1 MSTLKEVTHDKAS
14 RLEMMKSKYEDLLHE
29 NDEMDSDITA
39 DGEEGG
45 IVGHSFTLQ
54 EQGRLSRES

>member
-1 MSTLKEVTHDKAS
+1 
-14 RLEMMKSKYEDLLHE
+14 MMKSKYEDLLHE